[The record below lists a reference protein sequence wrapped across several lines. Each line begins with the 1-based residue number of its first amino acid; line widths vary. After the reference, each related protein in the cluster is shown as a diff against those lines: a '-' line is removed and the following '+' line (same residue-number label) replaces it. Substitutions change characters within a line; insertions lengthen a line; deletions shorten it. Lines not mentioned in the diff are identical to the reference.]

1 MVTALCLCRLRVIP
15 SPQGNKT
22 FGRSNLLSAM
32 RHQIFTPCFLLVAL
46 AAGCGAAGPT
56 DAGPSTQPAQPP
68 VVKQQPSC
76 AAGSFRRVGSA
87 KVAYAAVVRSRATV
101 SHRPGGRAFARFG
114 RLNVNRVPTVFSIRG
129 LRVDGRCR
137 PHWYLVQ
144 IAKRPNGITAWVPAA
159 QVAVARV
166 RARIVVDLS
175 EKRVTLYRAGRRVL
189 TATAA

>member
-22 FGRSNLLSAM
+22 SGRSNLLSAM

-46 AAGCGAAGPT
+46 AAGCGAAGSP
-56 DAGPSTQPAQPP
+56 DAGTSRKPSQSTL
-68 VVKQQPSC
+68 VKEQPSC

-87 KVAYAAVVRSRATV
+87 EVAYAAVVRSRATV
-101 SHRPGGRAFARFG
+101 SHRPGGRGFARLG
-114 RLNVNRVPTVFSIRG
+114 RVNVNRVPTVFSIRG

-159 QVAVARV
+159 HGALPRRRSGKSCHPYGEP
-166 RARIVVDLS
+166 RA
-175 EKRVTLYRAGRRVL
+175 
-189 TATAA
+189 